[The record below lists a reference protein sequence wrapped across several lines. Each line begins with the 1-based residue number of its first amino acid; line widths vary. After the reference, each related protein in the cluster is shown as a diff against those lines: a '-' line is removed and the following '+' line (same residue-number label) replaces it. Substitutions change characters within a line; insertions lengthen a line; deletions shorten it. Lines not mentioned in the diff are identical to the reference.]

1 MNFRNI
7 CMVFIMSLLIL
18 QAFDAQ
24 SQDRRWAVSLSNN
37 TAGLP
42 VIAYPNLFYSQFHP
56 GVDGQMSWQL
66 NQNEDNRIYAHANLG
81 VYYHQFVQTL
91 VRVYPTIA
99 YERKLGRFA
108 ANIGL
113 GGGYGLSF
121 EGKNAFVLQEDG
133 SYVNK
138 GFGGAR
144 SQFLIALE
152 IGGRFA
158 LQADNP
164 FGPQI
169 IIKLASF
176 MQGTYVN
183 SYVPLMP
190 INSFQIGFST
200 TLRNPKSE

>member
-1 MNFRNI
+1 MGLI
-7 CMVFIMSLLIL
+7 LSLFIL

-24 SQDRRWAVSLSNN
+24 AQDRRWAVTLSNN

-42 VIAYPNLFYSQFHP
+42 VMAYPNLFYSQFHP
-56 GVDGQMSWQL
+56 GLDAQMSWQL
-66 NQNEDNRIYAHANLG
+66 NKNEDNRIYLHANAG
-81 VYYHQFVQTL
+81 IYYHQFVQTL
-91 VRVYPTIA
+91 VRIYPTVA

-121 EGKNAFVLQEDG
+121 EGKNAFVAQEDG
-133 SYVNK
+133 SYTNK

-158 LQADNP
+158 INAEQA

-169 IIKLASF
+169 IAKFASF

-190 INSFQIGFST
+190 INSFQLGFSMP
-200 TLRNPKSE
+200 LNSAAVE